1 MHRVVSNRAGLQ
13 QRSDRGCGEAQVSRA
28 EPPAP
33 AGGGRY
39 AGDAAAPAPSWTAR
53 LRALLCCFR
62 PDAGEY
68 ARGGEAEAV
77 VIRPP
82 QPPTPPRFSGDA
94 VIGPLGPG
102 DRGRKTLVLDLDETL
117 VHSSFKPIPAPDYV
131 IPARPAPGG
140 PPGRRAR
147 RSRGAAMS
155 HVSAPLA
162 PLRPFVAR
170 PGVRMQFAAW
180 ELLDRMRLR

>member
-131 IPARPAPGG
+131 IPARPAAGG
-140 PPGRRAR
+140 PPP
-147 RSRGAAMS
+147 RSGLCHSGAPRGKR
-155 HVSAPLA
+155 HC
-162 PLRPFVAR
+162 
-170 PGVRMQFAAW
+170 
-180 ELLDRMRLR
+180 E